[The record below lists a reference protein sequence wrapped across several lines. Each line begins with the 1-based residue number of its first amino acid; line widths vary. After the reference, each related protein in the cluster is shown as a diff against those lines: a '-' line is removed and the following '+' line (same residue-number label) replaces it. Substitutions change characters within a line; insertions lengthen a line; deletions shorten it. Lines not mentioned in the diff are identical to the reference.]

1 LLLPMPCRL
10 KTSTLIGFR
19 HAILERAG
27 IHSLLIAPHGCKAP
41 HGDALIAAHQE
52 LESTTKTGLMQ
63 TLAKAVRSLSE
74 RNAPPVE
81 NITQFKDACLA
92 AARIYGWKG
101 KSQVNVEVNN
111 QVNVVVTEE
120 KRRELQAKLKAIQDS
135 DNSPALVTLRTL
147 QTQTEANLDA
157 RNDDRA
163 ALPDPQSNSYT
174 QPRFL
179 TSVISPSMQALIE
192 AEPVQDEH

>member
-1 LLLPMPCRL
+1 MPFW
-10 KTSTLIGFR
+10 S
-19 HAILERAG
+19 HAG
-27 IHSLLIAPHGCKAP
+27 VHSVLIAPHRCKAP

-63 TLAKAVRSLSE
+63 TLEKAVRSLSE
-74 RNAPPVE
+74 RNALPVE

-101 KSQVNVEVNN
+101 ESQVNVEVNN

-135 DNSPALVTLRTL
+135 DNGPALLVTLRTL

-157 RNDDRA
+157 RNDDCA

-179 TSVISPSMQALIE
+179 TSVISPSMQALLE
-192 AEPVQDEH
+192 AEPVQDEP